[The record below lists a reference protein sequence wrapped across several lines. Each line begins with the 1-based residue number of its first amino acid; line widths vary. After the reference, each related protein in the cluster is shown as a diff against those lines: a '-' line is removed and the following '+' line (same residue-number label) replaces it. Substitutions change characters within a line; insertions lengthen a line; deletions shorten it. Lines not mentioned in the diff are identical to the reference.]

1 MVNSRRTAAF
11 ALMRWLSTK
20 EFPAGL
26 VADAE
31 DRAFVQD
38 LVYTAIRRLRAL
50 RLVLGKFVARW
61 PKGELEALLYVGAAQ
76 LLYMDS
82 VPDFAAVN
90 ETVAAARLCRNASVP
105 KVVNAVLRNVAR
117 NRDAVERELA
127 EAPVDARESFPSVL
141 ARRWSAR
148 LGAERTAALMRD
160 LNVPAKTFLAR
171 RDGSFVE
178 LERGR
183 RVEDVPG
190 YSEGEFIVQDRATAA
205 AVELMGVS
213 SGEKVLDACAAP
225 GGKSVQLLWRGA
237 DLVACEVNAARR
249 RRLEENLARTRLGA
263 RVVSSLSEI
272 PEGESFDAAL
282 VDAPCSNTGVLR
294 RRPDARWN
302 FSEEK
307 LSRLV
312 GLQRSILDNAA
323 KFVRPGGRLVYSTCS
338 LEPEENAMQ
347 TAAFLSR
354 HPDFALG
361 GERELLPSEDGSDG
375 AYAALLRREGGAA
388 K

>member
-1 MVNSRRTAAF
+1 MNSRRTAAF

-127 EAPVDARESFPSVL
+127 AAPVDARESFPSVL

-237 DLVACEVNAARR
+237 DLVACEVNA
-249 RRLEENLARTRLGA
+249 
-263 RVVSSLSEI
+263 
-272 PEGESFDAAL
+272 
-282 VDAPCSNTGVLR
+282 
-294 RRPDARWN
+294 
-302 FSEEK
+302 
-307 LSRLV
+307 
-312 GLQRSILDNAA
+312 
-323 KFVRPGGRLVYSTCS
+323 
-338 LEPEENAMQ
+338 
-347 TAAFLSR
+347 
-354 HPDFALG
+354 
-361 GERELLPSEDGSDG
+361 
-375 AYAALLRREGGAA
+375 
-388 K
+388 